1 MEQVISIIL
10 AIIGSSTI
18 TSLVLLKGK
27 KRASDTQSYQL
38 LIDDLNERFKEAL
51 ERMRTLEGELNKV
64 IDDNRALRQENDELR
79 AENARL
85 KLAAQ

>member
-10 AIIGSSTI
+10 AIISSSTI

-27 KRASDTQSYQL
+27 KRTSDTQSYQL
-38 LIDDLNERFKEAL
+38 LIDDLNERFKKAL